1 VTKTTISNPLCVALD
16 SSDRARIADVAEATL
31 GYIGMYKIGLTT
43 FVSFGRDLVAEL
55 RVRLPVFLDLKLHDI
70 PAQVEGAV
78 RAVAALGAS
87 YTTVHAAGGTDMIR
101 AAVEAADNVKVLAVT
116 VLTSLDDTSLARMQ
130 LPPTSELVT
139 HLAEIAVEAG
149 AHGLVCSAH
158 DVADLR
164 ARFGSVED
172 GGPLLVVPGIR
183 TLAAVDDQRRTATA
197 ARALSAGADVVV
209 VGRPITQA
217 PDPGAA
223 ARDMLRSMQS

>member
-1 VTKTTISNPLCVALD
+1 MTKTTISNPLCIALD
-16 SSDRARIADVAEATL
+16 SPDRDRITDVAEATL

-43 FVSFGRDLVAEL
+43 HITFGRELVEEL

-78 RAVAALGAS
+78 RAIASLGVS

-101 AAVEAADNVKVLAVT
+101 AALGVAEDVKVLAVT
-116 VLTSLDDTSLARMQ
+116 VLTSLDDEVLAQMG
-130 LPPTSELVT
+130 LPKTTDLVAG
-139 HLAEIAVEAG
+139 LAEIAVDAG

-164 ARFGSVED
+164 ARFGSVDE

-197 ARALSAGADVVV
+197 TGALSAGADVLV

-223 ARDMLRSMQS
+223 ARDLLRSLQQ